1 MNQLNLPAIRESD
14 SSMFV
19 CNGHQIRLDDQ
30 GRVNLTDMWRG
41 QGSPQNKDP
50 RQWRRKEGLG
60 FIAHIAE
67 SLGVPVGHT
76 VKATSGG
83 KGGGGETYGHWQV
96 ALAYAKYLSHE
107 FHEHVNRAY
116 LEHYR
121 EECDPALKMHRAVR
135 GFRKR
140 GNDDQ
145 WIGTRMEGID
155 VRNAL
160 TDKMRDHNCKVT
172 QKENPYAEATRDIS
186 LKVLGQTPKEIRE
199 SRGLAKSARTRD
211 HLKRHELIRLSF
223 AESEAEVLIERQAA
237 DGNAQCVDACR
248 KAADVVKV
256 AIDKLESR

>member
-1 MNQLNLPAIRESD
+1 MHQANLPAIRESD

-19 CNGHQIRLDDQ
+19 CNGHQIRLDGQ
-30 GRVNLTDMWRG
+30 GRVSLTDMWIG
-41 QGSPQNKDP
+41 QGSPANKDP
-50 RQWRRKEGLG
+50 RQWRRIDASAG
-60 FIAHIAE
+60 FIKHIAE
-67 SLGVPVGHT
+67 SYNVSQAHIIYGER
-76 VKATSGG
+76 G
-83 KGGGGETYGHWQV
+83 KGGSTYAHWQI
-96 ALAYAKYLSHE
+96 ALSYAKYLSHE

-121 EECDPALKMHRAVR
+121 EDRDPALKMHRAVR

-140 GNDDQ
+140 GKDDQ

-160 TDKMRDHNCKVT
+160 TDSMRDHNCKVT

-211 HLKRHELIRLSF
+211 HLKRHELIRISF
-223 AESEAEVLIERQAA
+223 AESEAEVLIDEKDAN
-237 DGNAQCVDACR
+237 GNDECVDACR
-248 KAADVVKV
+248 KAADAVKV
-256 AIDKLESR
+256 AIESLKTK